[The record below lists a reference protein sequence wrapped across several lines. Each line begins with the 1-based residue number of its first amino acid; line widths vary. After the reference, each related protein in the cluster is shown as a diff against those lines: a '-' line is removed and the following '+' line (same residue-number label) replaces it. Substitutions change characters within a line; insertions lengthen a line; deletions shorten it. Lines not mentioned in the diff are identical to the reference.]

1 MICRSIAV
9 LMLVLLALSAVGAAG
24 RPAPPEKTLAPE
36 SPAGAEEPTPPLRL
50 VRASY
55 EVDVLGPLAAGELI
69 RELVSDVDA
78 ELAATSL
85 EPLPGLEVESLEVEV
100 AGEARELR
108 LPAPAPRGGRERVT
122 TRSGSARA
130 RSAQRPQ
137 PSEKIRVEA
146 GQPVTVRATFRTG
159 LPLRDG
165 RLVLRL
171 PAVNGHDAGG
181 DASKEGGVAVAAP
194 LGAITVS
201 IHDDEPLL
209 HLESAT
215 HDVLAAYEG
224 DRTVVELAEGESESR
239 EFELAFALGVEDDP
253 RLAGQVS
260 PTADGAHD
268 VILVLTPPM
277 EPGEGAVR
285 PKQVFFVL
293 DSSGSMAKGKLDQA
307 RQALASCLE
316 ELHGDDLFNVVAFKN
331 DFKMMAEE
339 PVRGESES
347 RQRARGWLGALRP
360 GGGTELLPALLA
372 VFEQPEETEH
382 HRMIVLLTDGAIRDR
397 REVLE
402 PLQQGLGEARLF
414 VIGIGEDVTRET
426 ILHLAEYGR
435 GMAVFADDPEG
446 LDEIMTA
453 MFASVSD
460 PLAWDLAL
468 DWGGA
473 EVESMEPSRLPDL
486 YAGRPV
492 TVRAR
497 IRGEVPEQV
506 RLEASTTGGLRQF
519 ATELA
524 PAGEGRRSKL
534 GGR

>member
-1 MICRSIAV
+1 MICRPTLALTLI
-9 LMLVLLALSAVGAAG
+9 LLASSAVFAAG
-24 RPAPPEKTLAPE
+24 RPAPPGKTLAPE
-36 SPAGAEEPTPPLRL
+36 SPTETEEMPAPLRL
-50 VRASY
+50 LRASY
-55 EVDVLGPLAAGELI
+55 EIDVLGPLAAGELI

-78 ELAATSL
+78 ELAANSFG
-85 EPLPGLEVESLEVEV
+85 PLAGLDVESLEVEV
-100 AGEARELR
+100 AGDTRDVSLQAS
-108 LPAPAPRGGRERVT
+108 APRSGRG
-122 TRSGSARA
+122 SASARA
-130 RSAQRPQ
+130 GSSRARPAERPQ
-137 PSEKIRVEA
+137 PSETIQVEA
-146 GQPVTVRATFRTG
+146 GQPVTVRATFRMA

-165 RLVLRL
+165 RLLLRL
-171 PAVNGHDAGG
+171 PAVTGREEDAH
-181 DASKEGGVAVAAP
+181 ASGEDLATPAAP
-194 LGAITVS
+194 VGAITIS

-239 EFELAFALGVEDDP
+239 DFELEFALGVEDDP

-260 PTADGAHD
+260 PAADGAHD

-307 RQALASCLE
+307 REALAPCLE
-316 ELHGDDLFNVVAFKN
+316 NLRGDDLFNIVAFKN
-331 DFKMMAEE
+331 DFKMMVEE
-339 PVRGESES
+339 PVRGEGASL
-347 RQRARGWLGALRP
+347 QRARGWLGALRP

-372 VFEQPEETEH
+372 VFEQPEETGH

-397 REVLE
+397 REVME

-426 ILHLAEYGR
+426 ILRLAEYGR
-435 GMAVFADDPEG
+435 GTAVFADDPEG
-446 LDEIMTA
+446 LDEIVTA

-497 IRGEVPEQV
+497 IRGELPEQV
-506 RLEASTTGGLRQF
+506 TLEASTTGGLRQF

-534 GGR
+534 GHR